1 MAPDAVEPDDGADR
15 SVGLGRA
22 SGQPSE
28 IQGVAET
35 GRPREAAIDRGAS
48 ARSHPPASG
57 SSRPYRR
64 TPGSGF
70 IAGGLR
76 RRLGPGNRTRH
87 RIRCVDAV
95 ALIQH
100 KWIPGI
106 GLRHNIIGCQTTRPR
121 PTLLGALPASVDLLV
136 ELVDYLGRPLMGG
149 LIL

>member
-35 GRPREAAIDRGAS
+35 DRPREAAVDRGAS
-48 ARSHPPASG
+48 ARSHPAAG
-57 SSRPYRR
+57 TSSRPYRR

-70 IAGGLR
+70 IAGSLR

-87 RIRCVDAV
+87 RIHCVDAV
-95 ALIQH
+95 TLIEVVVGAARVSRSLSKTGQ
-100 KWIPGI
+100 
-106 GLRHNIIGCQTTRPR
+106 GLAAQPLFSVFRADATR
-121 PTLLGALPASVDLLV
+121 V
-136 ELVDYLGRPLMGG
+136 
-149 LIL
+149 